1 MYLNVGFLFPVER
14 SMAELWI
21 NVVIK
26 SFGLGEELSTLDM
39 NEGVLLAIHSAE
51 KGIYPSPD
59 EHRFNRVQIPVV

>member
-1 MYLNVGFLFPVER
+1 
-14 SMAELWI
+14 MAELWI

-59 EHRFNRVQIPVV
+59 EHRLKRVQIPVA